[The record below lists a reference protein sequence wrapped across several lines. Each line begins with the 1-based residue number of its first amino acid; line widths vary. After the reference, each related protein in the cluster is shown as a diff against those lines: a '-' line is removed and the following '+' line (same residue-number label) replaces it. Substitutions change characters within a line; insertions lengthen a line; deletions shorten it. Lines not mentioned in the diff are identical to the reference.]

1 MVWSPAEHEDAEPKS
16 GQDDAVGPEPRESE
30 KPTTLLSD
38 SVPAR
43 VAQYTIER
51 ELGRGG
57 MGVVYLAHDP
67 RLDRRV
73 AIKVLSPEWAT
84 GELLRR
90 FEQEAR
96 MAAQL
101 NHPNVATVYE
111 LGEVKE
117 MCYIAMEFVEG
128 RTLRELLLRPEP
140 LPLDE
145 VLSMAIQMAEGLAA
159 AHERRIVHHDLKP
172 RNVMLTS
179 GGRIKILDFGIAR
192 SFGRD
197 VSVAG
202 EQRVLGTPGYMSPE
216 QIAGAPVDAR
226 SDVFSFG
233 VVLYEM
239 VAGEPAFLGES
250 DRGIFTATVRGSPR
264 PVQELNPAAPPELV
278 RIISR
283 CLNKDREARYPSSAE
298 ILAELR
304 RVAQMMGGAESTDV
318 PSVAVL
324 PFANLSPDAET
335 DYFADGMATEII
347 TALSRIEA
355 LRVVSRT
362 SSFAFKGREVD
373 VRAIGKQLNVQ
384 SILEGSVRKAAG
396 SLRITARLVNVAD
409 GYQLWSEHYD
419 RDPRDVFAIQ
429 DEIARNIMHALR
441 VVLTDEEERAIS
453 RMPTGELEAYD
464 YYLRGTQFFY
474 QRGKS
479 YELAVGMFKRAIE
492 IDPRFALAYAGI
504 AEACSMLYMW
514 WDHSKANLR
523 RADESSSRALELDPE
538 LAEAHVARGLT
549 VSLKGEFDVARD
561 HFETAIRLDPQL
573 FDAHYYYG
581 RACFGRGEL
590 QRAADLLEE
599 ACRLQPEEYLPS
611 SMLGL
616 VYKEADRWADA
627 ESAGHSALELI
638 RKHLELNPGDARAL
652 SFGATTLASLGERAE
667 ALAWADRAVD
677 IDPEEPSVIYN
688 VACVYAIVGSADEAL
703 DLLEQVIAR
712 GFGHRGWVEQDPDL
726 RSLRDHPRFRKLL
739 ERL

>member
-1 MVWSPAEHEDAEPKS
+1 
-16 GQDDAVGPEPRESE
+16 
-30 KPTTLLSD
+30 
-38 SVPAR
+38 
-43 VAQYTIER
+43 VAQYTVER

-57 MGVVYLAHDP
+57 MGVVYLARDP
-67 RLDRRV
+67 KLDRRV

-84 GELLRR
+84 GELLQR

-96 MAAQL
+96 LAAQL

-111 LGEVKE
+111 LGEFE
-117 MCYIAMEFVEG
+117 ETCYIAMEFVEG
-128 RTLRELLLRPEP
+128 RTLREIHLRPEP

-145 VLSMAIQMAEGLAA
+145 VLGIAIQIAEGLAA
-159 AHERRIVHHDLKP
+159 AHESRIVHHDLKP
-172 RNVMLTS
+172 RNIMLTS

-192 SFGRD
+192 SFDRD
-197 VSVAG
+197 TLVG
-202 EQRVLGTPGYMSPE
+202 GKRMVLGTPGYMSPE
-216 QIAGAPVDAR
+216 QIAGEPADAR

-239 VAGEPAFLGES
+239 VTGEPPFLGDSEA
-250 DRGIFTATVRGSPR
+250 DVIDTTVRGSPR
-264 PVQELNPAAPPELV
+264 PVRELDPRTPPRLA
-278 RIISR
+278 RIINR
-283 CLNKDREARYPSSAE
+283 CLDRDREARYPSAAE
-298 ILAELR
+298 VLADLR
-304 RVAQMMGGAESTDV
+304 RVAQPTGEAEAGIV

-688 VACVYAIVGSADEAL
+688 VACVYAIVGSTDEAL

>member
-1 MVWSPAEHEDAEPKS
+1 V
-16 GQDDAVGPEPRESE
+16 
-30 KPTTLLSD
+30 SD

-43 VAQYTIER
+43 VAQYTVER

-57 MGVVYLAHDP
+57 MGVVYLARDP

-84 GELLRR
+84 GELRRR

-96 MAAQL
+96 LAAQL
-101 NHPNVATVYE
+101 NHPNVATVHE
-111 LGEVKE
+111 LGEVE
-117 MCYIAMEFVEG
+117 ETCYIAMEFVEG
-128 RTLRELLLRPEP
+128 RTLREILLRSEP

-145 VLSMAIQMAEGLAA
+145 VLSLAIQMAEGLAA
-159 AHERRIVHHDLKP
+159 AHEGRIVHQDLKP

-179 GGRIKILDFGIAR
+179 SGRIKILDFGIAR

-197 VSVAG
+197 ALVAG
-202 EQRVLGTPGYMSPE
+202 ERMVLGTPGYMSPE
-216 QIAGAPVDAR
+216 QIAGEPADAR

-239 VAGEPAFLGES
+239 VAGEPPFLGES
-250 DRGIFTATVRGSPR
+250 EADAVSATVRGSPR
-264 PVQELNPAAPPELV
+264 PVQDVNPGTPPQLA
-278 RIISR
+278 RIIGR
-283 CLNKDREARYPSSAE
+283 CLSEDREARYPSAVE
-298 ILAELR
+298 MLAELR
-304 RVAQMMGGAESTDV
+304 RVAQMMGGAESADV

-362 SSFAFKGREVD
+362 SSFAFKGRQVD

-396 SLRITARLVNVAD
+396 SLRITARLVKVAD

-429 DEIARNIMHALR
+429 DEIARNIMQALR
-441 VVLTDEEERAIS
+441 VVLTDKEQRAIS

-514 WDHSKANLR
+514 WDHSKSNLR
-523 RADESSSRALELDPE
+523 QADESSSRALELDPE
-538 LAEAHVARGLT
+538 LAEAHVARGLA
-549 VSLKGEFDVARD
+549 VSLKGEFGVAWE

-590 QRAADLLEE
+590 ERSANLLEE

-616 VYKEADRWADA
+616 VYKEAERWADA
-627 ESAGHSALELI
+627 ESAGHCALELI

-652 SFGATTLASLGERAE
+652 SFGATTLASLGERGE
-667 ALAWADRAVD
+667 ALAWADRAVV
-677 IDPEEPSVIYN
+677 IDPQEPSVIYN
-688 VACVYAIVGSADEAL
+688 VACVYAIVGSPDEAL
-703 DLLEQVIAR
+703 DLLEQVIAG

>member
-1 MVWSPAEHEDAEPKS
+1 MVWDPGEHDAAEPKS
-16 GQDDAVGPEPRESE
+16 GPDDGVGPEPRESE

-111 LGEVKE
+111 LGEVE
-117 MCYIAMEFVEG
+117 ETCYIAMEFVEG
-128 RTLRELLLRPEP
+128 RTLREILLRPEP

-159 AHERRIVHHDLKP
+159 AHEGRIVHHDLKP

-179 GGRIKILDFGIAR
+179 SGRIKILDFGIAR
-192 SFGRD
+192 SFDRD
-197 VSVAG
+197 TLVAG
-202 EQRVLGTPGYMSPE
+202 KRMVLGTPGYMSPE
-216 QIAGAPVDAR
+216 QIAGEPADAR

-239 VAGEPAFLGES
+239 VAGEPPFLGDSEA
-250 DRGIFTATVRGSPR
+250 DVVTATVRGSPR
-264 PVQELNPAAPPELV
+264 PVQEVNPSAPPGLA

-283 CLNKDREARYPSSAE
+283 CLSQDREARYSSSAE
-298 ILAELR
+298 VLAELR
-304 RVAQMMGGAESTDV
+304 RVAQTIGAAESRAV

-324 PFANLSPDAET
+324 PFVNLSPDAET

-362 SSFAFKGREVD
+362 SSFAFKGRQLD

-441 VVLTDEEERAIS
+441 VVLTDREERAIS

-464 YYLRGTQFFY
+464 YYLRGKQFFY

-479 YELAVGMFKRAIE
+479 YELAVRMFQEAIE
-492 IDPRFALAYAGI
+492 VDPRFALAYAGI
-504 AEACSMLYMW
+504 AEACSMLCMW
-514 WDHSKANLR
+514 WDHSEANLR
-523 RADESSSRALELDPE
+523 MADESSSRALELDPQ
-538 LAEAHVARGLT
+538 LAEAHVARGLAI
-549 VSLKGEFDVARD
+549 SLKGEFDVARS
-561 HFETAIRLDPQL
+561 HFETAIRLDSQL

-590 QRAADLLEE
+590 GRAANLLEE

-611 SMLGL
+611 SLL
-616 VYKEADRWADA
+616 FVVHNEAGRRADA
-627 ESAGHSALELI
+627 ESTGHRALALI
-638 RKHLELNPGDARAL
+638 RRHLELNPGDARAL
-652 SFGATTLASLGERAE
+652 SFGATTLATFGERSE
-667 ALAWADRAVD
+667 ALAWADRAAD

-688 VACVYAIVGSADEAL
+688 VACVYAILGSPDEAL
-703 DLLEQVIAR
+703 DLLEQVITR